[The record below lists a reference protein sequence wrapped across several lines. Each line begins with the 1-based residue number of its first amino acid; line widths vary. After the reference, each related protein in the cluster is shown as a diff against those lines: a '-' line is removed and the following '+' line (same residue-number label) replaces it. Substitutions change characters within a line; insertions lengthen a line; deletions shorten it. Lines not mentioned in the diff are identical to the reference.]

1 MRKRHPTSEIWV
13 LKKSRENQSSWS
25 EERTIGISLSQLF
38 YRLDSTV
45 TLPRACSLT
54 PSNSC
59 GELAHK
65 ETVLDFVPA
74 SRWRDGPGRGA
85 VEWTHSVLYTNCVV
99 ETELFSFSFF
109 FFPVGANLLTKC
121 QHPTWRSWC
130 DGYPAAP
137 VQPVSHSTNVRFIIT
152 TSTRNDLKRKHTKN
166 RITYRHHAT

>member
-99 ETELFSFSFF
+99 ETELFFF
-109 FFPVGANLLTKC
+109 FFLFFPPSEPTCLQSANIQLEEADVTDTLLHQFSLCLTARM
-121 QHPTWRSWC
+121 P
-130 DGYPAAP
+130 
-137 VQPVSHSTNVRFIIT
+137 
-152 TSTRNDLKRKHTKN
+152 DLLSPR
-166 RITYRHHAT
+166 RHGTI